1 MAFLMKD
8 TVKLGAGVR
17 MIAHRGV
24 SGLEREN
31 TNAAFVAAGNRSY
44 YGVETDVH
52 RTADGQFIII
62 HDDTTDR
69 VAGIGCTVEETDF
82 DTLRALRMTDLEG
95 NPRGDLMFPS
105 LAEYIIICKKYD
117 KEAVLELKN
126 HFEPK
131 DIEAIIAIIRE
142 IGWLERTIFIS
153 FDLPNMLCIREKLPE
168 QRAQYLVCEFGDDL
182 LDILT
187 KNHLDLD
194 IHYKAIS
201 AEQVNAC
208 HEAGIVVNVWTVD
221 DPAEGERLAGYGV
234 DYITSNILE

>member
-1 MAFLMKD
+1 MKD
-8 TVKLGAGVR
+8 TIKLGAGVR

-52 RTADGQFIII
+52 RTADGKFIVI

-69 VAGIGCTVEETDF
+69 VAGISCTVEETDF
-82 DTLRALRMTDLEG
+82 DTLRALRVTDLDG

-105 LAEYIIICKKYD
+105 LAEYINICKKYD

-131 DIEAIIAIIRE
+131 DIEEIISIIRE

-153 FDLPNMLCIREKLPE
+153 FDLPNMLCIREKLPQ
-168 QRAQYLVCEFGDDL
+168 QRAQYLVSVFGDDL
-182 LDILT
+182 IDILT
-187 KNHLDLD
+187 KNHLGLD
-194 IHYKAIS
+194 IKYSAIS
-201 AEQVNAC
+201 AEQVKAC
-208 HEAGIVVNVWTVD
+208 HDNGIVVNVWTVNEYED
-221 DPAEGERLAGYGV
+221 GKRLAEYGV
-234 DYITSNILE
+234 DFITTNILE

>member
-1 MAFLMKD
+1 MKD
-8 TVKLGAGVR
+8 TIKLGAGVR

-52 RTADGQFIII
+52 RTADGKFIVI

-69 VAGIGCTVEETDF
+69 VAGISCTVEETDF
-82 DTLRALRMTDLEG
+82 DTLRALRVTDLDG
-95 NPRGDLMFPS
+95 NPRGDRMFPS
-105 LAEYIIICKKYD
+105 LVEYINICKKYD

-131 DIEAIIAIIRE
+131 DIEEIISIIRE

-153 FDLPNMLCIREKLPE
+153 FDLPNMLCIREKLPQ
-168 QRAQYLVCEFGDDL
+168 QRAQYLVSVFGDDL
-182 LDILT
+182 IDILT
-187 KNHLDLD
+187 KNRLDLD
-194 IHYKAIS
+194 IKYSAIS
-201 AEQVNAC
+201 AEQVKAC
-208 HEAGIVVNVWTVD
+208 HDNGIVVNVWTVNEYED
-221 DPAEGERLAGYGV
+221 GKRLAEYGV
-234 DYITSNILE
+234 DFITTNILE

>member
-1 MAFLMKD
+1 MKD
-8 TVKLGAGVR
+8 TIKLGAGVR

-52 RTADGQFIII
+52 RTADGKFIVI

-69 VAGIGCTVEETDF
+69 VAGISCTVEETDF
-82 DTLRALRMTDLEG
+82 DTLRALRVTDLDG

-105 LAEYIIICKKYD
+105 LSEYINICKKYD

-131 DIEAIIAIIRE
+131 DIEEIISIIRE

-168 QRAQYLVCEFGDDL
+168 QRAQYLVSVFGDDL
-182 LDILT
+182 IDILT

-194 IHYKAIS
+194 IKYSAIS
-201 AEQVNAC
+201 AEQVKAC
-208 HEAGIVVNVWTVD
+208 HDNGIVVNVWTVNEYED
-221 DPAEGERLAGYGV
+221 GKRLAEYGV
-234 DYITSNILE
+234 DFITTNILE

>member
-1 MAFLMKD
+1 MKD
-8 TVKLGAGVR
+8 TIKLGAGVR

-52 RTADGQFIII
+52 RTADGKFIVI

-69 VAGIGCTVEETDF
+69 VAGISCTVEETDF
-82 DTLRALRMTDLEG
+82 DTLRALRVTDLDG

-105 LAEYIIICKKYD
+105 LSEYICICKKYD

-131 DIEAIIAIIRE
+131 DIEEIISIIRE

-153 FDLPNMLCIREKLPE
+153 FDLPNMLCIREKLPQ
-168 QRAQYLVCEFGDDL
+168 QRAQYLVSVFGDDL
-182 LDILT
+182 IDILT

-194 IHYKAIS
+194 IKYSAIS
-201 AEQVNAC
+201 AEQVKAC
-208 HEAGIVVNVWTVD
+208 HDNGIVVNVWTVNEYED
-221 DPAEGERLAGYGV
+221 GKRLAEYGV
-234 DYITSNILE
+234 DFITTNILE

>member
-1 MAFLMKD
+1 MKD
-8 TVKLGAGVR
+8 TIKLGAGVR

-52 RTADGQFIII
+52 RTADGKFIVI

-69 VAGIGCTVEETDF
+69 VAGISCTVEETDF
-82 DTLRALRMTDLEG
+82 DTLRALRVTDLDG

-105 LAEYIIICKKYD
+105 LVEYINICKKYD

-131 DIEAIIAIIRE
+131 DIEEIISIIRE

-153 FDLPNMLCIREKLPE
+153 FDLPNMLCIREKLPQ
-168 QRAQYLVCEFGDDL
+168 QRAQYLVSVFGDDL
-182 LDILT
+182 IDILT

-194 IHYKAIS
+194 IKYSAIS
-201 AEQVNAC
+201 AEQVKAC
-208 HEAGIVVNVWTVD
+208 HDNGIVVNVWTVNEYED
-221 DPAEGERLAGYGV
+221 GKRLAEYGV
-234 DYITSNILE
+234 DFITTNILE

>member
-1 MAFLMKD
+1 MKD
-8 TVKLGAGVR
+8 TIKLGAGVR

-52 RTADGQFIII
+52 RTADGKFIVI

-69 VAGIGCTVEETDF
+69 VAGISCTVEETDF
-82 DTLRALRMTDLEG
+82 DTLRALRVTVLDG

-105 LAEYIIICKKYD
+105 LVEYINICKKYD

-131 DIEAIIAIIRE
+131 DIEEIISIIRE

-153 FDLPNMLCIREKLPE
+153 FDLPNMLCIREKLPQ
-168 QRAQYLVCEFGDDL
+168 QRAQYLVSVFGDDL
-182 LDILT
+182 IDILT
-187 KNHLDLD
+187 KNRLDLD
-194 IHYKAIS
+194 IKYSAIS
-201 AEQVNAC
+201 AEQVKAC
-208 HEAGIVVNVWTVD
+208 HDNGIVVNVWTVNEYED
-221 DPAEGERLAGYGV
+221 GKRLAEYGV
-234 DYITSNILE
+234 DFITTNILE

>member
-1 MAFLMKD
+1 MKD
-8 TVKLGAGVR
+8 TIKLGAGVR

-31 TNAAFVAAGNRSY
+31 TNAAFIAAGNRSY
-44 YGVETDVH
+44 YGVETDIH
-52 RTADGQFIII
+52 RTADGKYIVI

-69 VAGIGCTVEETDF
+69 VAGISCTVEETDF

-105 LAEYIIICKKYD
+105 LQEYIGLCKKYD

-131 DIEAIIAIIRE
+131 DVEEIISIIRE

-153 FDLPNMLCIREKLPE
+153 FDLPNCLCLREKLPE
-168 QRAQYLVCEFGDDL
+168 QRVQYLVKECGEDVL
-182 LDILT
+182 KIL
-187 KNHLDLD
+187 KDNNLDLD
-194 IHYKAIS
+194 MYFKNCTKEICD
-201 AEQVNAC
+201 AC
-208 HEAGIVVNVWTVD
+208 HAMGKVVNVWTVNEKED
-221 DPAEGERLAGYGV
+221 GQRMVEYGV
-234 DYITSNILE
+234 DFITTNILE